1 MNRLSS
7 HRIVR
12 ACSEHRCKGFRRV
25 SGVNLVFEGV
35 LLRTAHGAGSESRRR
50 SGGELE
56 QRLRRGPRRGHRRQP
71 YPLQIGPDRGR
82 IGPGGEDSQ
91 APATG
96 RAFAEVGGKYPRQQG
111 RPPQP
116 MAAGRS
122 ARRAVRR
129 RRLGNRLG
137 RHDEVAGPGPGRQDP
152 VVAQEMKPGR
162 GNQSRPLLQQF
173 HRRQQERAGPIR
185 PSFSPPKT
193 TTAPSSAPS
202 RAASSFRTIS

>member
-35 LLRTAHGAGSESRRR
+35 LFRTAHGAGSESRRR

-71 YPLQIGPDRGR
+71 YPLQIGPDRSR
-82 IGPGGEDSQ
+82 IGPGGDDSQ

-96 RAFAEVGGKYPRQQG
+96 RAFAEVGGKHPRQQG
-111 RPPQP
+111 RPAQP

-137 RHDEVAGPGPGRQDP
+137 RHDALAGPGPGRQDP

-162 GNQSRPLLQQF
+162 GEPEPPAPAP
-173 HRRQQERAGPIR
+173 RRRADRRRCRRAGR
-185 PSFSPPKT
+185 VWCPSG
-193 TTAPSSAPS
+193 
-202 RAASSFRTIS
+202 